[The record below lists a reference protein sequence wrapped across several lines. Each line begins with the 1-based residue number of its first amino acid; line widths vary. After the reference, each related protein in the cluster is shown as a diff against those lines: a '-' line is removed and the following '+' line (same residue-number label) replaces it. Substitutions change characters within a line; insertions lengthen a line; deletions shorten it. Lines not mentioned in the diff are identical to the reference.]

1 MNRYEVNLITALTK
15 YFILGEYYSPQ
26 KITIIA
32 MYKAQCDII
41 ERVRI
46 LLKAYITKFCYP
58 SKSLLSLYC
67 YILGCDVIFCNRSL
81 KHV

>member
-41 ERVRI
+41 ERVCI
-46 LLKAYITKFCYP
+46 LLKAYITKFYP

-67 YILGCDVIFCNRSL
+67 YILGCDFL
-81 KHV
+81 